1 MFYTLYRSG
10 ESLPEPFTFN
20 TESLENIR
28 NFLVWELVD
37 SVSGGD
43 ESLKGY
49 SISTYNIDQIQWDT
63 YDTDIDEIKKSI
75 DEIYSNCSD
84 EKISKFKEFRTSDY
98 YSNPN
103 DPSQICYT
111 VDANYWYVL
120 VISEKPFDA
129 KICYEEFLDEN
140 KFMFGARPWLD

>member
-1 MFYTLYRSG
+1 MHFSLWRSG
-10 ESLPEPFTFN
+10 ENLPEPFTFN
-20 TESLENIR
+20 TVAIENIR

-37 SVSGGD
+37 SASSGD

-49 SISTYNIDQIQWDT
+49 SISTYNIDQIRWDT
-63 YDTDIDEIKKSI
+63 YDVEVDEIKKSI

-84 EKISKFKEFRTSDY
+84 EKISNFKEFRTSDY
-98 YSNPN
+98 YSNPK
-103 DPSQICYT
+103 DPSQICYA

-120 VISEKPFDA
+120 IISEKPFDTEV
-129 KICYEEFLDEN
+129 CYGKFLKEN